1 MYGAVAHSDLRP
13 TFVLSEVTMER
24 DTASILGRPAGSSRR
39 LRNEG
44 LEADH
49 IENGDELPKQFGH
62 RLDLLA
68 RPKETGSFRHHSNV
82 PTSSSALSA
91 LPILSRFRL

>member
-1 MYGAVAHSDLRP
+1 MARLRIRISGQ
-13 TFVLSEVTMER
+13 LSSFPR
-24 DTASILGRPAGSSRR
+24 LQWSARHTASILGRPAGSSRR